1 VHVDGQYHSAGCN
14 FGGFEIQEFWLN
26 ELELANAVSNIID
39 LWDLVGIQDSEEPLN
54 ELHWA
59 WKVEVKAHLDDDLGL
74 NISERFFV
82 NILLFFVGQ
91 KIYHSGKAGRNRLL
105 KFCGHQHRNC
115 CKGGNL

>member
-59 WKVEVKAHLDDDLGL
+59 WEVEVETHFDKDLGL
-74 NISERFFV
+74 NICERFFV

-91 KIYHSGKAGRNRLL
+91 KIYHSCKTWRNRLL
-105 KFCGHQHRNC
+105 
-115 CKGGNL
+115 